1 MQNGYQGQKRNIVDD
16 AKFETKVNEE
26 EKRNWINLVRHKSKG
41 MCELN
46 KNKIK
51 FSIRWMRVMIKSWS
65 VLDLRYFCRF
75 GRWCFGRWWC
85 FYLGVYCWS
94 KEKWRRDFKSYINP
108 YTERHVAF
116 NIEDHQN
123 NRGNWVHGEVVNLLL
138 LYLLLSVFFS
148 I

>member
-51 FSIRWMRVMIKSWS
+51 FSIRWADESYDKIMKC
-65 VLDLRYFCRF
+65 FRF
-75 GRWCFGRWWC
+75 KIF
-85 FYLGVYCWS
+85 L
-94 KEKWRRDFKSYINP
+94 
-108 YTERHVAF
+108 
-116 NIEDHQN
+116 
-123 NRGNWVHGEVVNLLL
+123 
-138 LYLLLSVFFS
+138 
-148 I
+148 